1 MTKQEELER
10 RIALFRFAIVE
21 GKANN
26 VLSSNETEEL
36 QKELIRLNEELN
48 QIINR
53 AKRINYSR

>member
-10 RIALFRFAIVE
+10 RIALLRFTVVE
-21 GKANN
+21 GRVSG

-36 QKELIRLNEELN
+36 QKELTRLNEELN
-48 QIINR
+48 QIIGR

>member
-10 RIALFRFAIVE
+10 RIALLRFTVVE
-21 GKANN
+21 GRVSG

-36 QKELIRLNEELN
+36 QKELTRLNEELN
-48 QIINR
+48 QIISR